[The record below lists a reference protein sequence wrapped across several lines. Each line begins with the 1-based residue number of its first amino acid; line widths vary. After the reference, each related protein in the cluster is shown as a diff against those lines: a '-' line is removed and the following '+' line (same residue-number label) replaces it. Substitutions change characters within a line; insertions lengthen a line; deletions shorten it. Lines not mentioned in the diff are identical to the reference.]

1 MASKLK
7 QSSQNAQNIEIQ
19 KTSFLQGQVE
29 NRDLNKSVL
38 KRLMTT
44 YKECIKCTFVDPLM
58 KRFRKSEAP
67 IFYNKPNSARQSK
80 FDSLVNSGNC

>member
-1 MASKLK
+1 
-7 QSSQNAQNIEIQ
+7 
-19 KTSFLQGQVE
+19 
-29 NRDLNKSVL
+29 
-38 KRLMTT
+38 MTA

>member
-1 MASKLK
+1 
-7 QSSQNAQNIEIQ
+7 
-19 KTSFLQGQVE
+19 
-29 NRDLNKSVL
+29 
-38 KRLMTT
+38 MTT

-80 FDSLVNSGNC
+80 FVSLVNSGNCWNVFTGHEKQFLRCVTLSHSLLSLK